1 MRRWPLQLTLES
13 RLHRFLAR
21 EEEDER
27 RAHREVQ
34 AQPVDVRV
42 MEGVCIRHARYVGQR
57 GNQYVFEVE
66 EDSSKFRAGD
76 PVSVGDGD
84 GSAATM
90 PLAYAGYDADK
101 RQLRL
106 ERDPYQQRAP
116 IDLVSGREYCIDKRS
131 LNLQD
136 RLRGVVTEAMGTA
149 RVAALFEAGA
159 DAVQAGFDAA
169 RHERAVQAL
178 ANRGLNEQQVAA
190 GARAIATDSLYL
202 VQGPPGTGKTRL
214 LAEVVRAL
222 CERPVRVVLCAF
234 THRAVDNALLA
245 IRRAHPTVAIA
256 KVGSSRDSDVDLRAA
271 GITVT
276 EANRGEL
283 PAVGVVAGTCY
294 QIAKLGEREKFHY
307 AVFDEAGQLPIP
319 HAFPAMLR
327 AHRWL
332 FFGDHKQLP
341 PVVTGHHQ
349 DREASGSVFEYLHER
364 HGSHLLDVTY
374 RMNAGVCG
382 LVSEAFYGGR
392 LHPDPS
398 VAARAMPFVPGGRHD
413 DLLDPAHPVAWL
425 RIDHHQPGQRSA
437 EEAHAVGD
445 IVEDLLRQHGIA
457 PEQVAVIAPFRAQ
470 GRLVRSALQRKQLT
484 GGDRVLVDTVERI
497 QGQEREVV
505 VLTLATG
512 DPAALTRSDF
522 FLSANR
528 VNVAISR
535 ARSKVVLVAS
545 PHAFT
550 ALPMDVDALR
560 TASLLRRLRDRMHVV
575 DATRLY
581 CGG

>member
-1 MRRWPLQLTLES
+1 LQLTLES
-13 RLHRFLAR
+13 RLQRFLAR

-27 RAHREVQ
+27 RTHREAQ

-42 MEGVCIRHARYVGQR
+42 MEGLCIRHARYVGQR

-84 GSAATM
+84 GSGDAM
-90 PLAYAGYDADK
+90 PLAYVAYDANQ

-116 IDLVSGREYCIDKRS
+116 VDLVPGREYCIDKRA

-136 RLRGVVTEAMGTA
+136 RLRGVVSEALGTPH
-149 RVAALFEAGA
+149 VAALFEASSDTAG
-159 DAVQAGFDAA
+159 AGFDAA
-169 RHERAVQAL
+169 RHERALQAL

-190 GARAIATDSLYL
+190 GARAIATESLYL

-222 CERPVRVVLCAF
+222 CERPIRVVLCAF

-245 IRRAHPTVAIA
+245 IRRAHPTMAIT
-256 KVGSSRDSDVDLRAA
+256 KVGSSRDSDAELRSASIAITDAKDKDL
-271 GITVT
+271 
-276 EANRGEL
+276 
-283 PAVGVVAGTCY
+283 PKFGVVAGTCY
-294 QIAKLGEREKFHY
+294 QLAKMGENEKFHY
-307 AVFDEAGQLPIP
+307 AIFDEAGQLPMP

-327 AHRWL
+327 ARRWL

-341 PVVTGHHQ
+341 PVVTGHHE

-382 LVSEAFYGGR
+382 LVSDAFYGGR

-413 DLLDPAHPVAWL
+413 ELLDPAHPVAWL
-425 RIDHHQPGQRSA
+425 RIDHHQPGQRST

-445 IVEDLLRQHGIA
+445 VVEDLVRQHGIP

-484 GGDRVLVDTVERI
+484 GGERVLVDTVERI

-512 DPAALTRSDF
+512 DPLALTRSEF

-535 ARSKVVLVAS
+535 ARSKVVMVAS

>member
-1 MRRWPLQLTLES
+1 MQPMLEARLQ
-13 RLHRFLAR
+13 RFLAR

-27 RAHREVQ
+27 RTHREAQ

-42 MEGVCIRHARYVGQR
+42 MEGVCIRHAKYLGQR
-57 GNQYVFEVE
+57 GNQFVFEVE
-66 EDSSKFRAGD
+66 EDSSKFRTGD
-76 PVSVGDGD
+76 PVAVGDGA
-84 GSAATM
+84 GAGATM
-90 PLAYAGYDADK
+90 PLAYAGYDANT

-106 ERDPYQQRAP
+106 ERDPYQQRAQV
-116 IDLVSGREYCIDKRS
+116 DLASGREYCIDKRA

-136 RLRGVVTEAMGTA
+136 RLRGVVTEAMATE
-149 RVAALFEAGA
+149 RVAALF
-159 DAVQAGFDAA
+159 DAPRDSPPAGFDAA
-169 RHERAVQAL
+169 RHDRALQAL
-178 ANRGLNEQQVAA
+178 ADRGLNQQQVAA

-222 CERPVRVVLCAF
+222 CERPIRVVLCAF

-245 IRRAHPTVAIA
+245 IRRADPTVAIT

-283 PAVGVVAGTCY
+283 PTVGVVAGTCY
-294 QIAKLGEREKFHY
+294 QLAKLGDRERFHF
-307 AVFDEAGQLPIP
+307 AIFDEAGQLPIP

-332 FFGDHKQLP
+332 FFGDHRQLP
-341 PVVTGHHQ
+341 PVVTGHHE
-349 DREASGSVFEYLHER
+349 DREASGSVFEYLHDR

-374 RMNAGVCG
+374 RMNAGVCA
-382 LVSEAFYGGR
+382 LVSDAFYGGR

-398 VAARAMPFVPGGRHD
+398 VAGRAMPFSAGGRHD
-413 DLLDPAHPVAWL
+413 ELLDPAHAVAWL
-425 RIDHHQPGQRSA
+425 RLDHHQPGQRSV
-437 EEAHAVGD
+437 EEAHAVAD
-445 IVEDLLRQHGIA
+445 IVEDLVRQHGIA

-512 DPAALTRSDF
+512 DPAALTRSEF

-528 VNVAISR
+528 VNVAVSR

-550 ALPMDVDALR
+550 ALPMEVEAMR

-581 CGG
+581 CSS